1 MRHTPPTIAHSDHSF
16 TTRHA
21 PPPHPSHA
29 NPTPPFHAPHRY
41 GITVDLSAGGAFF
54 LPFWALYGFFE
65 PGELAAT
72 PGSSSIAPLVLW
84 VYLMVALVLF
94 VNLLIAM
101 FNKSFQVRPS
111 ALESRLV
118 PSLLIVP

>member
-1 MRHTPPTIAHSDHSF
+1 M
-16 TTRHA
+16 
-21 PPPHPSHA
+21 
-29 NPTPPFHAPHRY
+29 
-41 GITVDLSAGGAFF
+41 
-54 LPFWALYGFFE
+54 
-65 PGELAAT
+65 
-72 PGSSSIAPLVLW
+72 LW